1 MKKVVLLMFA
11 MLLMLGCAGSAEE
24 QLKAEIESY
33 QQELPEIMGNGL
45 VMTDCQLLPNEV
57 LYICEM
63 DENYYSLE
71 DSREI
76 RQFLKEA
83 ISEGFIEEQDE
94 DVKEMLRLC
103 IETDRGVSYRYVGDQ
118 TWQYH
123 HSSSYCAR
131 FEGYNQKNVM

>member
-33 QQELPEIMGNGL
+33 QQELPEIMGDGL

-63 DENYYSLE
+63 DENYYGLE

-103 IETDRGVSYRYVGDQ
+103 IETDRGVGYKYVGDQ
-118 TWQYH
+118 TGNTIIVRLTVQDLKDLIK
-123 HSSSYCAR
+123 
-131 FEGYNQKNVM
+131 QM

>member
-1 MKKVVLLMFA
+1 MFT

-103 IETDRGVSYRYVGDQ
+103 IETDRGVGYKYVGDQ
-118 TWQYH
+118 TGNTIIVRLTVQDLKDLIK
-123 HSSSYCAR
+123 
-131 FEGYNQKNVM
+131 QM

>member
-63 DENYYSLE
+63 DENYYGLE

-103 IETDRGVSYRYVGDQ
+103 IETDRGVGYKYVGDQ
-118 TWQYH
+118 TGNTIIVRLTVQDLKDLIK
-123 HSSSYCAR
+123 
-131 FEGYNQKNVM
+131 QM